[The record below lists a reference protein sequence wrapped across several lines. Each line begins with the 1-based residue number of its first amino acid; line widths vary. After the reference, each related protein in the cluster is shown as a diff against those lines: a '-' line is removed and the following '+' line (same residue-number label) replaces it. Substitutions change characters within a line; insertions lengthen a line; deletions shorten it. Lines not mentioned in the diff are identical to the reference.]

1 MAKAPVNN
9 PTCVP
14 SPKHPNRVVFIHG
27 TSDNSTRWQKA
38 ANALS
43 MQGFCTWA
51 FNYGKPNKTSMLEPV
66 DGADV
71 ANVEVGAACK
81 LPIAPAHAAM
91 PQNNPTIGL
100 ILWGLTRKA
109 GDHTPT
115 TEHCSSP
122 ARGSASTSAAGS

>member
-9 PTCVP
+9 PTCAP
-14 SPKHPNRVVFIHG
+14 SPEHPDRVVFLHG

-66 DGADV
+66 NGADV

-81 LPIAPAHAAM
+81 LPIPPAHAAM
-91 PQNNPTIGL
+91 PKHDPTIGL
-100 ILWGLTRKA
+100 ILWGLTREA

-115 TEHCSSP
+115 TEHCSNP
-122 ARGSASTSAAGS
+122 ARGSAAGS

>member
-51 FNYGKPNKTSMLEPV
+51 FNYGKPNLLGRYAIV
-66 DGADV
+66 DIDDSAK
-71 ANVEVGAACK
+71 E
-81 LPIAPAHAAM
+81 I
-91 PQNNPTIGL
+91 
-100 ILWGLTRKA
+100 
-109 GDHTPT
+109 
-115 TEHCSSP
+115 
-122 ARGSASTSAAGS
+122 ASTIDYILSVTGAEKGRSGGALPGWAALEEVHRGKRRRR

>member
-1 MAKAPVNN
+1 
-9 PTCVP
+9 
-14 SPKHPNRVVFIHG
+14 
-27 TSDNSTRWQKA
+27 
-38 ANALS
+38 
-43 MQGFCTWA
+43 
-51 FNYGKPNKTSMLEPV
+51 MLESV